1 MCAPAVLFHLSA
13 QPGPRLVAVKP
24 QYDPCLSTMRFLMS
38 VHPLTWSKPR
48 TTWSSKKAWGSRA
61 ILTAAGRKLQKGR
74 MTVSMLHSYIFCH
87 LFVWKGAAQS
97 DNGLRQVRFSP
108 WRASWRADGVW
119 TGSVIWGGLQT
130 SVCLSYNTATNFV
143 LPARALCLLCLVAVA
158 RSLAIRRGTPTTVKI
173 LSKGFLQPWCQGETT
188 GLNNNYCVLCLSYE
202 SSQKLVDQVLE
213 TALRHTW
220 LAFMKFQPLQSIR
233 DAILRGNGFCLVCT
247 WAKQNW
253 LFKCFLDS

>member
-74 MTVSMLHSYIFCH
+74 MTVSMLHAYIFCH

-108 WRASWRADGVW
+108 WRADELTVFGQAQWSGAAYKQACVYL
-119 TGSVIWGGLQT
+119 TTLPQI
-130 SVCLSYNTATNFV
+130 LSCQ
-143 LPARALCLLCLVAVA
+143 RALCAFCAWWLLPGPCRPFAVA
-158 RSLAIRRGTPTTVKI
+158 HRRP
-173 LSKGFLQPWCQGETT
+173 
-188 GLNNNYCVLCLSYE
+188 
-202 SSQKLVDQVLE
+202 
-213 TALRHTW
+213 
-220 LAFMKFQPLQSIR
+220 
-233 DAILRGNGFCLVCT
+233 
-247 WAKQNW
+247 
-253 LFKCFLDS
+253 